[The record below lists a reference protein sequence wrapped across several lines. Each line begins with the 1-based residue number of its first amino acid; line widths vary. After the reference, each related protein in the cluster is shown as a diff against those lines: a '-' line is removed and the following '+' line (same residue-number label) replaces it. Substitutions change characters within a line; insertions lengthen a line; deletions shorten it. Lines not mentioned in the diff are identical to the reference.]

1 MILHILL
8 LTVFWVVANHF
19 LNKIKNLPPTPFP
32 TLPIIGHLHLLKKPL
47 HQSLAKISARHGP
60 VLLLK
65 FGSRRVFL
73 VSSPS
78 AAEEC
83 FTKNDIAF
91 ANRPDLLAGK
101 HMGCN
106 YTSLVWAPY
115 GDHWRNLR
123 RIASLEILST
133 NRLQQLSS
141 VRIDEIRSL
150 IRRLYRNQNQ
160 IVDMKTAFFELTLNV
175 IMRMVGGKSYYGE
188 KVMGAESEEFREIVA
203 ETSQLGGA
211 SNLVD
216 FLPVI
221 RWTGYGKTEK
231 RMLTLQEKRE
241 KFMQSLI
248 EEHKTKMGS
257 DDEYKNKNLDGQRRK
272 SMIEA
277 LLCLQESDP
286 EYYTDEIIR
295 SLMLV
300 ILIAGSDTSARTMEW
315 AMSLLLNT
323 PDVLRKAQAEIDN
336 QIGSDHFVDE
346 SNLVKLPYLRCII
359 NETLRLYPA
368 GPLLVPHQSSEECKV
383 GGYRIPRGTMLLV
396 NLWAIQRDPTIWEDS
411 TKFRPE
417 RFEGFEGVRDGFKFM
432 PFGVGRRSCPGEGLA
447 LRMVGLALG
456 SLIQCFDWERPNKD
470 MVDMTERSALTLPKA
485 HPLQAK
491 CSPRPGML
499 NLLSQLSNLT

>member
-8 LTVFWVVANHF
+8 ITVFWVVANHF

-47 HQSLAKISARHGP
+47 HQSLSKISARHGP

-101 HMGCN
+101 HLGYN
-106 YTSLVWAPY
+106 YTSLTWAPY

-123 RIASLEILST
+123 KIASLEILST
-133 NRLQQLSS
+133 NRLQQLSF

-203 ETSQLGGA
+203 ETFQLGGA

-216 FLPVI
+216 SLPVL
-221 RWTGYGKTEK
+221 RWTGYGGTKK
-231 RMLTLQEKRE
+231 RLLTLQEKRE

-257 DDEYKNKNLDGQRRK
+257 DEYKNKNLDGHRRK
-272 SMIEA
+272 SMIEV

-286 EYYTDEIIR
+286 EYYTDEMIR

-300 ILIAGSDTSARTMEW
+300 ILIAGSDTSAGTMEW
-315 AMSLLLNT
+315 AMSLLLNN

-336 QIGSDHFVDE
+336 QIGSNHFVDE
-346 SNLVKLPYLRCII
+346 SDLVKLPYLRCII
-359 NETLRLYPA
+359 NETVRLCPA

-396 NLWAIQRDPTIWEDS
+396 NLWAIQRDPTIWEDP

-417 RFEGFEGVRDGFKFM
+417 RFEGFEGVRDGFKLM
-432 PFGVGRRSCPGEGLA
+432 PFGVGRRSCRGEGLA

-470 MVDMTERSALTLPKA
+470 MVDMTEGSALTLPKA

-491 CSPRPGML
+491 CSPRLSML
-499 NLLSQLSNLT
+499 NLLSHLTNLT